1 MATVSKLSNENT
13 YFYIMNNAVFVYRI
27 VQYFIKG
34 TPKFLRIF
42 NSRANKE
49 NSALTDS
56 IFSFAAYMSPYLTIW
71 AENVAF
77 VYDTTT
83 AEWLQTIPLKRVK
96 PLCRDGSIGLSYVSD
111 IPRLVY
117 FRNVYHGK
125 SLPFPLTNKERSSW
139 KCRLESLQGWLA

>member
-1 MATVSKLSNENT
+1 MK
-13 YFYIMNNAVFVYRI
+13 NNADRIPCTIFVFMQVAVDLI
-27 VQYFIKG
+27 I
-34 TPKFLRIF
+34 
-42 NSRANKE
+42 S
-49 NSALTDS
+49 
-56 IFSFAAYMSPYLTIW
+56 AYMSPYLTIW

-117 FRNVYHGK
+117 FRNIYHGE
-125 SLPFPLTNKERSSW
+125 FD
-139 KCRLESLQGWLA
+139 CI

>member
-1 MATVSKLSNENT
+1 MTKILKLSE
-13 YFYIMNNAVFVYRI
+13 
-27 VQYFIKG
+27 
-34 TPKFLRIF
+34 LDH
-42 NSRANKE
+42 
-49 NSALTDS
+49 SALTDLNL
-56 IFSFAAYMSPYLTIW
+56 SFAAYMSPYLTIW

-125 SLPFPLTNKERSSW
+125 SLPFFFGK
-139 KCRLESLQGWLA
+139 

>member
-1 MATVSKLSNENT
+1 MIKILQWSKL
-13 YFYIMNNAVFVYRI
+13 
-27 VQYFIKG
+27 G
-34 TPKFLRIF
+34 H
-42 NSRANKE
+42 
-49 NSALTDS
+49 SALTDLNL
-56 IFSFAAYMSPYLTIW
+56 SFAAYMSPYLTIW

-125 SLPFPLTNKERSSW
+125 SRLFSSLFFYKKAAQEPEVLFPKFAINCNR
-139 KCRLESLQGWLA
+139 RF